1 MTNQIR
7 EEFHDFD
14 KFLSLKASFPHLYAL
29 HSVRK
34 TKVKLFPHFA
44 STPFDYFLNNI
55 AKKLRSQG
63 AVFLTEGKI
72 FTWQHRNFT

>member
-14 KFLSLKASFPHLYAL
+14 KFLSLKVSFPHPCAR
-29 HSVRK
+29 HSVSK

-44 STPFDYFLNNI
+44 STPFNYLLNNI

-63 AVFLTEGKI
+63 AAFSSEEK
-72 FTWQHRNFT
+72 FT